1 MNELLAPAGTLE
13 CAVAAFE
20 AGADAVYAGV
30 SRFNARERNRNFT
43 YDEMSRLSRYT
54 KDFGKK
60 FYVTMNTLI
69 KNDEIDDFT
78 AELESL
84 SRLEPDALIVQDW
97 GAVKICRDFFP
108 EFRLHAS
115 TQAGIGLPRVPA
127 LRASFWSG
135 S

>member
-1 MNELLAPAGTLE
+1 MRAERQMNELLAPAGTLE

-60 FYVTMNTLI
+60 FYVTNYI
-69 KNDEIDDFT
+69 SINFNNNSNFYYSFYYK
-78 AELESL
+78 ES
-84 SRLEPDALIVQDW
+84 W
-97 GAVKICRDFFP
+97 CRSYWV
-108 EFRLHAS
+108 L
-115 TQAGIGLPRVPA
+115 
-127 LRASFWSG
+127 
-135 S
+135 